1 MRRAPA
7 GIQLGKSVR
16 PGFLR
21 VLEGVTAGL
30 IVVAAWGGISLWNT
44 RAELADAALS
54 GPGFPVSSDPGAADA
69 PPAFEPTAAHD
80 AAVLLLAG
88 VLDAPDIS
96 AVFDNVMDT
105 APPGVRITGIE
116 ARPAGGAGRV
126 EAVIAA
132 EAVSAA
138 AVAGFLSA
146 LAGHESVLSTEVI
159 SETRQTDG
167 EAMVRITAELEAG
180 RGLR

>member
-1 MRRAPA
+1 MRRAPT

-21 VLEGVTAGL
+21 VLEGVIAGL
-30 IVVAAWGGISLWNT
+30 IVLGAWGGISLWSI
-44 RAELADAALS
+44 RAELADVARS
-54 GPGFPVSSDPGAADA
+54 GPGFPASSGPGGVDA
-69 PPAFEPTAAHD
+69 SPALESTAAHE

-96 AVFDNVMDT
+96 AVFDNVMET

-116 ARPAGGAGRV
+116 ARPTGGTGRV

-132 EAVSAA
+132 EAVSAS

-146 LAGHESVLSTEVI
+146 LGDHESVLSTEVI